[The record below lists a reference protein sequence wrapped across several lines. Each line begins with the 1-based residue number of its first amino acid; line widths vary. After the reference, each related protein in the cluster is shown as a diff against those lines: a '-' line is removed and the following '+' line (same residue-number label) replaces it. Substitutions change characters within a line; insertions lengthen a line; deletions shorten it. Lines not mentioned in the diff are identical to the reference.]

1 MKKKRSRL
9 ATANYFDE
17 MKYGAGKQ
25 EHCSFEMFSFL
36 QENWRV
42 VAYSLK
48 S

>member
-17 MKYGAGKQ
+17 MMYGAGKH
-25 EHCSFEMFSFL
+25 EHYSSGMFSFL
-36 QENWRV
+36 RENWRV